1 MKFNKNAKQG
11 KKQQVQN
18 KETEEIEDTHHAD
31 MLKGVDQKF
40 SVFNRKQNR
49 KIKKMEKKQKKQTF
63 FSSTKDQKK
72 QIMMDKIQK
81 EQEEQQIKRIQE
93 LNKKDFK
100 SQQQTQEEKEELK
113 RKKLEQI
120 EKQRQEREKRQ
131 LEEKIKMDDEEI
143 KYFEKL
149 LGKKKGKTGEKRFSK
164 ELKLD
169 GWEDDLF
176 SFLDNISTTIK
187 TDVKQYKPFFQE
199 EGILEDAEVKELVEE
214 SNAPISLVN
223 GPNKSL
229 PEDDDDNPDQEG
241 FTEESN
247 NDIEEEDEELS
258 DLEEDEMEEEEEDEE
273 QDVEDDDEEQDV
285 EEEDDDENMED
296 ENGDDL
302 EDDDEEEE
310 SYYDDIEDEDEDE
323 YEYVE
328 EKNEEL
334 KPEKKE
340 IKSILKGSSA
350 NSVASKEKEQ
360 SQKGNQKDQNK
371 NTKEEKKELSEIEK
385 WKLEKQQKKEQG
397 MTEEEKERQ
406 RILVEMEKKDF
417 EKKNLIRKSIIQGYN
432 RLSET
437 NIDIIFK
444 EILDNFQSNA
454 KNLVT
459 PILADIFMK
468 TTIEPVKVM
477 QHIMASNTVVVSA
490 IHQIYD
496 NEGFGPIM
504 KSLLNLYQEIIQN
517 KDALQSELEEDSI
530 HEDSLFNK
538 LRNITIV
545 FSYFYIFDDV
555 SIDFISGYLEHLLQN
570 INQRT
575 IEALL
580 ILVQHVG
587 AKIRQDNPQILK
599 NIIDNTKAKVDEYS
613 NQLKAQGKQV
623 PKKIEFVMLTLN
635 DIRLNKKLKTDPVQ
649 RLNFFINWLKKN
661 IIQKMKLT
669 KRTFPVDF
677 KFAFNS
683 KRDTPRWYSYF
694 ETGAYRQDLNDKGE
708 DGNEDFENRD
718 SEFSHLT
725 EETKRKLEQLAIKCR
740 MTTDTRKRIFMLV
753 MSSEDY
759 VDAAQRILKL
769 KVVKKSSQEV
779 AVVVIQCC
787 AQEKKFNPFYSHLT
801 QKLIEIN
808 PKIKFS
814 FQYALWDQFKTIER
828 AEIRKINNLAKYA
841 ALLCSSKSLGI
852 TALKFFDLENLS
864 EQTII
869 FLKIFLGNFFKK
881 ISQEDLDIQI
891 NKAIAR
897 EENFVFVEG
906 FKEFL
911 KNYYWKSI
919 LTSKEKDNDSLKD
932 AVKYTVKKLKIQ
944 PKIDKLDD

>member
-11 KKQQVQN
+11 KKQQVQTQK

-49 KIKKMEKKQKKQTF
+49 KIKKQEKKQKKQTF
-63 FSSTKDQKK
+63 FSSTKEQKK
-72 QIMMDKIQK
+72 QIMADKLQK
-81 EQEEQQIKRIQE
+81 EYEEQQIKKIQE
-93 LNKKDFK
+93 QNVKEKK
-100 SQQQTQEEKEELK
+100 SQQQTQQEKEELK

-149 LGKKKGKTGEKRFSK
+149 LGKKKGKSGEKKFSK

-199 EGILEDAEVKELVEE
+199 EGLLEDAEVKELVEE

-223 GPNKSL
+223 GPKNTL
-229 PEDDDDNPDQEG
+229 PEDDDENPDQEG

-247 NDIEEEDEELS
+247 NDIEEEEDLS
-258 DLEEDEMEEEEEDEE
+258 DLGEDEMEEEEEL
-273 QDVEDDDEEQDV
+273 DDEV
-285 EEEDDDENMED
+285 EGDNDDYESGENMED
-296 ENGDDL
+296 E
-302 EDDDEEEE
+302 EDEEEE

-328 EKNEEL
+328 ELDEEQ
-334 KPEKKE
+334 KPEKQDKKE
-340 IKSILKGSSA
+340 IKSILKGSSG
-350 NSVASKEKEQ
+350 NVNASKGKE
-360 SQKGNQKDQNK
+360 SQQENHKEQNK

-385 WKLEKQQKKEQG
+385 WRLEKQQKKEQG

-406 RILVEMEKKDF
+406 RILAEMEKKDF

-496 NEGFGPIM
+496 NECFGPVM
-504 KSLLNLYQEIIQN
+504 KSLLNLYSEIIQN
-517 KDALQSELEEDSI
+517 KDALESELEEDSI

-599 NIIDNTKAKVDEYS
+599 NIIDNTKVKVDEYS
-613 NQLKAQGKQV
+613 TKLKAQGKQV

-649 RLNFFINWLKKN
+649 RLNFFMNWLKKN

-677 KFAFNS
+677 KFAYNS

-694 ETGAYRQDLNDKGE
+694 ETGAYRHDQNEKGE
-708 DGNEDFENRD
+708 DGNEEFENRD
-718 SEFSHLT
+718 SDFSHLT

-787 AQEKKFNPFYSHLT
+787 VQEKKFNPFYSHLT

-814 FQYALWDQFKTIER
+814 FQYALWDQFKTIDR
-828 AEIRKINNLAKYA
+828 AEIRKINNLAKYV
-841 ALLCSSKSLGI
+841 ALLCSTKSLGI

-881 ISQEDLDIQI
+881 ISQEDLDTQI

-944 PKIDKLDD
+944 PKLDQMED

>member
-11 KKQQVQN
+11 KKQQVQAQK
-18 KETEEIEDTHHAD
+18 KESEEFEDTHHAD

-49 KIKKMEKKQKKQTF
+49 KIKKQEKKQKKQTF
-63 FSSTKDQKK
+63 FSSTKEQKK
-72 QIMMDKIQK
+72 QIMMDKLQK
-81 EQEEQQIKRIQE
+81 EQEEQQIKKIQE
-93 LNKKDFK
+93 QSMKEKK
-100 SQQQTQEEKEELK
+100 SQQQTQQDKEELK

-131 LEEKIKMDDEEI
+131 LEERIKMDDEEI

-187 TDVKQYKPFFQE
+187 TDVNQYKPFFEE
-199 EGILEDAEVKELVEE
+199 EGLLEDAEVKELVEE

-223 GPNKSL
+223 GPNNSL
-229 PEDDDDNPDQEG
+229 HQDDDENPDQEG

-247 NDIEEEDEELS
+247 NDVDEEEEQS
-258 DLEEDEMEEEEEDEE
+258 DLGEDEMEEEEE
-273 QDVEDDDEEQDV
+273 
-285 EEEDDDENMED
+285 EEELDGEEEENDEFESDENMDE
-296 ENGDDL
+296 ENG
-302 EDDDEEEE
+302 DDEEEE
-310 SYYDDIEDEDEDE
+310 SYYDDIEDEDE
-323 YEYVE
+323 YQYVE
-328 EKNEEL
+328 EQEEEQ
-334 KPEKKE
+334 KPQKKE
-340 IKSILKGSSA
+340 IKSILKGSSEVM
-350 NSVASKEKEQ
+350 NGSKTKEQ
-360 SQKGNQKDQNK
+360 SQQENHKDQNK
-371 NTKEEKKELSEIEK
+371 NSKEENKELSEIEK
-385 WKLEKQQKKEQG
+385 WRLEKQQKKESG
-397 MTEEEKERQ
+397 MTEAEKERQ

-454 KNLVT
+454 KNLVA

-496 NEGFGPIM
+496 NECFGPVM

-517 KDALQSELEEDSI
+517 KDALESELQEDSI

-555 SIDFISGYLEHLLQN
+555 SIDFVSGYLEHLLQN

-580 ILVQHVG
+580 ILVQHIG

-599 NIIDNTKAKVDEYS
+599 NIIDNTKVKVDEYS
-613 NQLKAQGKQV
+613 NKLKAQSKQV

-649 RLNFFINWLKKN
+649 RLNFFMNWLKKN

-677 KFAFNS
+677 KFAYNS

-694 ETGAYRQDLNDKGE
+694 ETGAYRHDLNEKGE
-708 DGNEDFENRD
+708 DRIEEIENRD
-718 SEFSHLT
+718 SDFSHLT

-779 AVVVIQCC
+779 AVVIIQCC

-801 QKLIEIN
+801 QKLIQIN

-814 FQYALWDQFKTIER
+814 FQYALWDQFKTIDR
-828 AEIRKINNLAKYA
+828 AEIRKINNMAKYVV
-841 ALLCSSKSLGI
+841 LLCSSKSLGI
-852 TALKFFDLENLS
+852 TALKFFDLENLT

-869 FLKIFLGNFFKK
+869 FLKIFLSNFFKK
-881 ISQEDLDIQI
+881 ISQEDLEIQI
-891 NKAIAR
+891 KKAIAR

-911 KNYYWKSI
+911 KNYYWKS
-919 LTSKEKDNDSLKD
+919 LLSSKEKDNDSLKD

-944 PKIDKLDD
+944 PKLDQLED